1 MTIMVLVSVTCHMVV
16 ADIHNCLLKYPF
28 KISFAFVSAG
38 TSGEESTC
46 HSRNQETR
54 VPSLGQE
61 DPWRRAQ
68 QSTPVF
74 LPGGSHG
81 KGSLEGY
88 SPQGHTELDT
98 TEATEHRASASASCG
113 FLPDWASLA

>member
-1 MTIMVLVSVTCHMVV
+1 MTVMVLVSVTCHKVV
-16 ADIHNCLLKYPF
+16 AGIHNCLLQYPF

-38 TSGEESTC
+38 TSGEESTFHC
-46 HSRNQETR
+46 RKQETR

-68 QSTPVF
+68 QPTPVF

-81 KGSLEGY
+81 KGSLAGY
-88 SPQGHTELDT
+88 SPQSHTESDT
-98 TEATEHRASASASCG
+98 TEVTEHRASAPASHG

>member
-46 HSRNQETR
+46 HSRKQETR

-68 QSTPVF
+68 QS
-74 LPGGSHG
+74 
-81 KGSLEGY
+81 
-88 SPQGHTELDT
+88 
-98 TEATEHRASASASCG
+98 
-113 FLPDWASLA
+113 